1 MIWTTDK
8 MVSLLE
14 KTEIS
19 DVLQE
24 AFLISGNSFSYRDNI
39 TLKTIAY
46 SESQEFLSTVR
57 SCPLRETAKRY
68 KVRQI
73 TENSVVRGYLIVD
86 KITELSE
93 DSRNL
98 TETVLLAIKLLLR
111 QTITKKT
118 HEARITSN
126 LFSELISGKITTQES
141 LSSRLRLLSIKFPW
155 SMVVLSADFPHVT
168 KEEEVYIEELL
179 TNKVSNFYPDSY
191 IYHDGALFSCILA
204 LKRVTSAE
212 ILEKDIRMIA
222 DQVNL
227 EISRKKVL
235 CDKIPY
241 WGCGKI
247 YPSLLSLK
255 KSYYE
260 ASQSVLYAKI
270 YSNKKNDII
279 FWTDTGAF
287 RLIGRC
293 AATQDAIDFH
303 NEILSPFLEYE
314 YLIETLGGLDAN
326 NWNLAGTA
334 ESLSCHYNTIKYRY
348 KKIRDILTEG
358 GYDIESHDTRFD
370 ISIALRLYKIY
381 MERGFSNE
389 EK

>member
-111 QTITKKT
+111 QTITKK
-118 HEARITSN
+118 N
-126 LFSELISGKITTQES
+126 
-141 LSSRLRLLSIKFPW
+141 SRSTDNKQSIFRTYIRQNHDAGILVKPP
-155 SMVVLSADFPHVT
+155 SAAF
-168 KEEEVYIEELL
+168 
-179 TNKVSNFYPDSY
+179 N
-191 IYHDGALFSCILA
+191 
-204 LKRVTSAE
+204 
-212 ILEKDIRMIA
+212 
-222 DQVNL
+222 
-227 EISRKKVL
+227 
-235 CDKIPY
+235 KIPLEHGGIIRRLPTCHKGGRSVY
-241 WGCGKI
+241 RRT
-247 YPSLLSLK
+247 SHQQ
-255 KSYYE
+255 
-260 ASQSVLYAKI
+260 SQ
-270 YSNKKNDII
+270 
-279 FWTDTGAF
+279 
-287 RLIGRC
+287 
-293 AATQDAIDFH
+293 
-303 NEILSPFLEYE
+303 
-314 YLIETLGGLDAN
+314 
-326 NWNLAGTA
+326 
-334 ESLSCHYNTIKYRY
+334 
-348 KKIRDILTEG
+348 
-358 GYDIESHDTRFD
+358 
-370 ISIALRLYKIY
+370 
-381 MERGFSNE
+381 
-389 EK
+389 